1 MISEKSNELKKCG
14 EKGFEKCST
23 TAGSS
28 YLNLIG
34 VVEATLLFALG
45 LKKSVSPAIER
56 LLSPFLYHVWR

>member
-34 VVEATLLFALG
+34 VVEATLLCALG
-45 LKKSVSPAIER
+45 LKKSVNPAI
-56 LLSPFLYHVWR
+56 